1 MFEIWDFGVLRD
13 LGFVFERDDS
23 RVKYFSFEREF
34 ERVRPG
40 VTREAES
47 CKMDFWVTVQKLEF
61 DSSPFLYICF
71 SRGLEVSA
79 RS

>member
-1 MFEIWDFGVLRD
+1 MKFGISGFFAISGSCLR
-13 LGFVFERDDS
+13 EMT

-34 ERVRPG
+34 ERLRPG